1 MPVPVMVR
9 NTMDGPTVLSS
20 DPKGSEFVEW
30 QGAGDPQGGDVQICP
45 ASITD
50 TVAFHKCVQRG
61 ILVLEN
67 PEDNPEIA
75 QAIER
80 QTQAWHDRQRLQT
93 QRAQES
99 ISRDRN
105 LDSIVLPCVGPGARG
120 ARCGVE
126 VPVKEQTK
134 NDKPP
139 LCSQHAH
146 LAHEYVPQ
154 QGEIVDGKATVGW
167 LRMTVGRRET
177 GD

>member
-9 NTMDGPTVLSS
+9 NMMDGPTVLSS

-30 QGAGDPQGGDVQICP
+30 QGKDDPQGGDIQIVP
-45 ASITD
+45 QSITE
-50 TVAFHKCVQRG
+50 TVAFHKAVQRG

-67 PEDNPEIA
+67 PDDNPEIA
-75 QAIER
+75 EAIEKQNR
-80 QTQAWHDRQRLQT
+80 AWHDRQQMQA

-99 ISRDRN
+99 IHRDRN
-105 LDSIVLPCVGPGARG
+105 LDSVVLPCVGPGARG
-120 ARCGVE
+120 AKCGVD

-134 NDKPP
+134 NDRAP

-146 LAHEYVPQ
+146 LVHEYVPQ
-154 QGEIVDGKATVGW
+154 QGELVDGKAVVGW
-167 LRMTVGRRET
+167 LRTTIGRREQ